1 MTAAARKAAEDR
13 FVAQARQEHPG
24 ASERDIQRLAR
35 AARDLFYADLAAAGV
50 AARKA
55 RADARNAATAARS
68 AQRQLDQAA
77 RLLAEPSGAP
87 DDLAV

>member
-13 FVAQARQEHPG
+13 FVTQARREHPG
-24 ASERDIQRLAR
+24 ASERDIQRMAK
-35 AARDLFYADLAAAGV
+35 AARDLFFADLAAAGV

-55 RADARNAATAARS
+55 RADARRASAAARA

-77 RLLAEPSGAP
+77 RLLAGPPGAP